1 MIRRLIFVSI
11 LLLCCSVLRAQKHVI
26 SKPVNGTKPKQISP
40 DLFGIFFEDLSYA
53 ADGGL
58 YAELVQNRS
67 FEYNPADNANWN
79 PLTAWKYQTDGFG
92 YGTISVESA
101 TPVYPNNPHYIMLNV
116 EDEGQ
121 KGVGLEN
128 SGFDGIPVKAG
139 KSYRF
144 SVFLNVMS
152 AQSLPVSVALVD
164 RKGKELGSSAFAA
177 AGKGWKKYTEQINV
191 NFDNDSAKLV
201 LLVKSKGKVGIDM
214 VSLFPTETFKN
225 RENGMRADLA
235 QVVAN
240 LKPKFMR
247 FPGGCLT
254 HGDGV
259 ANIYRWKN
267 TIGPVEQRVDQRN
280 IWNYHQSVG
289 LGYFEYFQ
297 FCEDIG
303 AKPVPVLAA
312 GVSCQNSGG
321 TWKIGS
327 TGQKGIPMDEMKAYV
342 QDVLDLIEYA
352 NGPATSAWGAKRAAA
367 GHPASFN
374 LEYLG
379 IGNEDKITGLFEE
392 RFRMIYDAVHKAHPE
407 IKIIGTVGPSPN
419 GEDFDKGWKLADQ
432 LAVGIVD
439 EHYYEKPQ
447 WFLKNTTRYDAY
459 NRQRSKVYIGEY
471 ASWGNKLFNALC
483 EAVYMINLERNGD
496 VVKMASYAPLIARI
510 GHTSWNPN
518 LIYFN
523 GTHVFPTVNYYVQQ
537 QFTANA
543 GREYLPGVIKLK
555 GNKAVNDTTAGV
567 SCVRD
572 AATGDIILKI
582 ANAGNASLS
591 GTADLTRVGIL
602 PDSATLTTITGDI
615 QAENNVSTPEA
626 ILPKSSVIS
635 LQKNW
640 SFAVPAYSLSVVRI
654 NTGGAGQTK

>member
-1 MIRRLIFVSI
+1 MRTKISCVT
-11 LLLCCSVLRAQKHVI
+11 LLLMLVFARLGAFAQQKA
-26 SKPVNGTKPKQISP
+26 GAAKPKKISP

-58 YAELVQNRS
+58 YAELIQNRS
-67 FEYNPADNANWN
+67 FEYNPADNRDWN
-79 PLTAWKYQTDGFG
+79 SMTAWKYETDGFG
-92 YGTISVESA
+92 YGTISVETA
-101 TPVYPNNPHYIMLNV
+101 APVHPNNPHYVML
-116 EDEGQ
+116 DIQDKGQ
-121 KGVGLEN
+121 TGVGLEN
-128 SGFDGIPVKAG
+128 SGFDGIPVKAR
-139 KSYRF
+139 KSYNF
-144 SVFLNVMS
+144 SVFLNVIS
-152 AQSLPVSVALVD
+152 TQSLPVSVALVD
-164 RKGKELGSSAFAA
+164 PKGKNLGSASFTAT
-177 AGKGWKKYTEQINV
+177 GKGWKKYSQQINI
-191 NFDNDSAKLV
+191 NSDNDSAKLV
-201 LLVKSKGKVGIDM
+201 LLIKSKGKVGIDM
-214 VSLFPTETFKN
+214 VSLFPVETFKH

-235 QVVAN
+235 QVIADI
-240 LKPKFMR
+240 KPKFMR

-254 HGDGV
+254 HGDGI

-327 TGQKGIPMDEMKAYV
+327 TGQKGIPMDEMRAYV
-342 QDVLDLIEYA
+342 QDVLDLVEYA
-352 NGPATSAWGAKRAAA
+352 NGPVTSTWGAKRAAA
-367 GHPASFN
+367 GHPAPFN

-379 IGNEDKITGLFEE
+379 IGNEDKITGVFEE
-392 RFRMIYDAVHKAHPE
+392 RFRMIYDALHKAHPE

-459 NRQRSKVYIGEY
+459 NRLRSKVYIGEY
-471 ASWGNKLFNALC
+471 ASWGNTLFNALC
-483 EAVYMINLERNGD
+483 EAVYMTSLERNGD
-496 VVKMASYAPLIARI
+496 VIRMASYAPLIARI

-523 GTHVFPTVNYYVQQ
+523 GTRVFPTVNYYVQQ
-537 QFTANA
+537 QFAVNS
-543 GREYLPGVIKLK
+543 GNEYLPNVIKLK
-555 GNKAVNDTTAGV
+555 GDKTATDTTAGV

-582 ANAGNASLS
+582 ANAGNTTLS
-591 GTADLTRVGIL
+591 GLADLSKIGKL
-602 PDSATLTTITGDI
+602 PGSATLTVISGDPGAKNATDNR
-615 QAENNVSTPEA
+615 QPV
-626 ILPKSSVIS
+626 LPKSSVIN
-635 LQKNW
+635 LQKKW
-640 SFAVPAYSLSVVRI
+640 LFTVPAYSLSVVRVST
-654 NTGGAGQTK
+654 NKAEKAK

>member
-1 MIRRLIFVSI
+1 
-11 LLLCCSVLRAQKHVI
+11 
-26 SKPVNGTKPKQISP
+26 
-40 DLFGIFFEDLSYA
+40 
-53 ADGGL
+53 
-58 YAELVQNRS
+58 
-67 FEYNPADNANWN
+67 
-79 PLTAWKYQTDGFG
+79 
-92 YGTISVESA
+92 
-101 TPVYPNNPHYIMLNV
+101 
-116 EDEGQ
+116 
-121 KGVGLEN
+121 
-128 SGFDGIPVKAG
+128 
-139 KSYRF
+139 
-144 SVFLNVMS
+144 
-152 AQSLPVSVALVD
+152 
-164 RKGKELGSSAFAA
+164 
-177 AGKGWKKYTEQINV
+177 
-191 NFDNDSAKLV
+191 
-201 LLVKSKGKVGIDM
+201 
-214 VSLFPTETFKN
+214 
-225 RENGMRADLA
+225 MRADLA
-235 QVVAN
+235 QVIAD

-280 IWNYHQSVG
+280 IWNYHQSIG

-327 TGQKGIPMDEMKAYV
+327 IGQKGIPMDEMQAYV
-342 QDVLDLIEYA
+342 QDVVDLIEYA
-352 NGPATSAWGAKRAAA
+352 NGPATSTWGAKRAAA
-367 GHPASFN
+367 GHPAPFN

-379 IGNEDKITGLFEE
+379 IGNEDKITCLFEE

-447 WFLKNTTRYDAY
+447 WFLKNTARYDAY

-483 EAVYMINLERNGD
+483 EAVYVTNLERNGD

-537 QFTANA
+537 QFAANA
-543 GREYLPGVIKLK
+543 GSEYLPGVIKLK
-555 GNKAVNDTTAGV
+555 GNKAVNDTTTGV

-572 AATGDIILKI
+572 TATGDIILKI
-582 ANAGNASLS
+582 ANAGNTFLS
-591 GTADLTRVGIL
+591 GTADLAKVGKL
-602 PDSATLTTITGDI
+602 PNSATLTTISGDI
-615 QAENNVSTPEA
+615 QAENNVNTPDA

-640 SFAVPAYSLSVVRI
+640 SFTVPAYSLSVVRI
-654 NTGGAGQTK
+654 KTVGAIKAQ